1 MTYHTLKVTLRRCGN
16 HAHEAASVGG
26 ILDLMLGEA
35 FEIFLDSINM
45 KMLVLISGLGGVGML
60 GGHGSI
66 GVAVINKKV
75 RGLRVSFQI
84 ESMKALFRRFKFNH
98 TLAGEDPKHSIMVMA
113 VVCDPIFLS
122 KSEERENVCD
132 SVGIKLDTVVAKISL
147 LGGDHSAFVTVDVN
161 WSISRANVC
170 DMLRITK

>member
-1 MTYHTLKVTLRRCGN
+1 M
-16 HAHEAASVGG
+16 
-26 ILDLMLGEA
+26 MLGEA
-35 FEIFLDSINM
+35 FEIFSGSINV
-45 KMLVLISGLGGVGML
+45 KMLVLISGGVLGGMRML

-66 GVAVINKKV
+66 GVAVIDKKV
-75 RGLRVSFQI
+75 HGLGVPFQI